1 MTTIELKEKT
11 VNNFS
16 VTKLERFVNS
26 DDFEDLVLWYQILE
40 WETNIKKDFNSFKNE
55 LWL

>member
-16 VTKLERFVNS
+16 VSKLERFINS

-40 WETNIKKDFNSFKNE
+40 WETNIKKDFNSFKKVKK
-55 LWL
+55 